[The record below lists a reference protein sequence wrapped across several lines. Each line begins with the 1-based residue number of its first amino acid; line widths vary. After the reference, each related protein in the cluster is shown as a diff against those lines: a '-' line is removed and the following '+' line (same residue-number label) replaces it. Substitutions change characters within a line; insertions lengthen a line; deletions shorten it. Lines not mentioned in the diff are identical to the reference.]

1 MPKLLSVTPS
11 HLPEK
16 KYDAH
21 FKTDQGRDKTVP
33 FGAKGMDDFTK
44 TKDTEQ
50 RERYRSRHSKDLNTH
65 NPMSAGYLSWYLLWG
80 AHPALRKNLE
90 GFKRKFNL

>member
-16 KYDAH
+16 KYNAH
-21 FKTDQGRDKTVP
+21 F
-33 FGAKGMDDFTK
+33 KGMDDFTK

-50 RERYRSRHSKDLNTH
+50 RERYRSRHAKDLTTN
-65 NPMSAGYLSWYLLWG
+65 NPMAPGYLSWYLLWG

-90 GFKRKFNL
+90 AFKRKFNL